1 MHERMFA
8 EYPATVLQH
17 DSGVAMEVVIVDYGM
32 GNLRSVRNAFNA
44 LGCSVEVSNNPKDLR
59 KAKRIVLPG
68 VGAFGDGIRN
78 LRNNG
83 WIDGLEEEVRV
94 RGKPFIGICLGMQ
107 LLGTTSTEYG
117 IHSGLN
123 WVPGSVERLSSED
136 SEIRV
141 PHIGWNDV
149 IFVNKEGL
157 YADLGDSQTF
167 YFVHSYV
174 LQPEDKSSVSG
185 FCSYGI
191 EFTASV
197 EMDNIY
203 ATQYHPEKS
212 QKIGLK
218 VLENFLRM

>member
-8 EYPATVLQH
+8 TYPACLLQH
-17 DSGVAMEVVIVDYGM
+17 NSGVTMEVVIVDYGM
-32 GNLRSVRNAFNA
+32 GNLRSVGNAFNA

-59 KAKRIVLPG
+59 KAKRVVLPG
-68 VGAFGDGIRN
+68 VGAFGDGIKN

-94 RGKPFIGICLGMQ
+94 RGKPFMGICLGMQ
-107 LLGTTSTEYG
+107 LLATTSTEHG

-123 WVPGSVERLSSED
+123 WVPGIVERISSED
-136 SEIRV
+136 SAIRV
-141 PHIGWNDV
+141 PHMGWNDV
-149 IFVNKEGL
+149 LFVNKEGL
-157 YADLGDSQTF
+157 YADLGDSETF

-174 LQPEDKSSVSG
+174 LYPEATSSVSG
-185 FCSYGI
+185 LCSHGI
-191 EFTASV
+191 EFAASV
-197 EMDNIY
+197 EMDNIC

-218 VLENFLRM
+218 VLENFLKL